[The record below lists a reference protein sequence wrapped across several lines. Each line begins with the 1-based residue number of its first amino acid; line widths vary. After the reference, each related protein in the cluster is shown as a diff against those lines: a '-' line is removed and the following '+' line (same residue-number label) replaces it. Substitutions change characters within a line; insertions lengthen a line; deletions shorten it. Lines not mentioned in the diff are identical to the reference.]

1 MFSPS
6 LPPGIEGPIQG
17 TLNLS
22 ITEVSW
28 SGRIHDVIFRIK
40 FWGEETS
47 GILLQSSAIYLSY
60 NVKTNISALIKYLV
74 DMNYLIIDVLDQ
86 QGLLIGQI
94 RVHLKSIGKSTD
106 NINFRGKFPIV
117 IKDEGKTG
125 YAVIEVKT
133 RMNRPESEVLAS
145 FLQNELKT
153 LNEYKLENTEQ
164 DITSKMNPKKIFV
177 PKSSLNKIPK
187 PKAPEIIPG
196 REFSKHKIGDKNTPT
211 FHIDHPY
218 DNEDNPYDDKQM
230 ISKIIEKNE
239 TEEQKEGQKK
249 ESEKDEESTDEILL
263 LSKLKLKIISV
274 ELINQE
280 SSPFIYIESFLYKNS
295 SSQDNIPD
303 SFTIS
308 SISKQENKYFFNH
321 ESLHNCK
328 LSDMVRKKNVL
339 NYNIQFSIIS
349 SSVSSS
355 TLGTSEISWKELV
368 DSPELKKT
376 ITLPIYSSNT
386 IESGK
391 IIIES
396 FILRPQIKIEG
407 ELPSPGIFYL
417 YVESI
422 DRLEGKPNI
431 YICYKSF
438 PDNKRICTL
447 VMWSY
452 SNTPICHQMLMPC
465 PETTKNRL
473 KKSILVIEVWSKQ
486 SEHDILLG
494 ISKIKLEDLAG
505 EITQSIFP
513 RVAVDDFLPIIN
525 PSKGN
530 EIGYIKIC
538 VAFGSS
544 LQIQRLSVSHSLPH
558 IQ

>member
-1 MFSPS
+1 
-6 LPPGIEGPIQG
+6 
-17 TLNLS
+17 
-22 ITEVSW
+22 
-28 SGRIHDVIFRIK
+28 
-40 FWGEETS
+40 
-47 GILLQSSAIYLSY
+47 
-60 NVKTNISALIKYLV
+60 
-74 DMNYLIIDVLDQ
+74 MNYLIIDVLDQ

-196 REFSKHKIGDKNTPT
+196 HEFSKHKIGDKNTPT

-355 TLGTSEISWKELV
+355 TLGTSEIS
-368 DSPELKKT
+368 
-376 ITLPIYSSNT
+376 
-386 IESGK
+386 
-391 IIIES
+391 
-396 FILRPQIKIEG
+396 
-407 ELPSPGIFYL
+407 
-417 YVESI
+417 
-422 DRLEGKPNI
+422 
-431 YICYKSF
+431 
-438 PDNKRICTL
+438 
-447 VMWSY
+447 
-452 SNTPICHQMLMPC
+452 
-465 PETTKNRL
+465 
-473 KKSILVIEVWSKQ
+473 
-486 SEHDILLG
+486 
-494 ISKIKLEDLAG
+494 
-505 EITQSIFP
+505 
-513 RVAVDDFLPIIN
+513 
-525 PSKGN
+525 
-530 EIGYIKIC
+530 
-538 VAFGSS
+538 
-544 LQIQRLSVSHSLPH
+544 
-558 IQ
+558 